1 MTGGLP
7 QTTKRFLILSSPFD
21 AAGTVT
27 LRAAGQTPGLP
38 RRRERGSKAG
48 AALLGSHGYVGALL
62 KFTSCLHYKT
72 VKGDRTFAGCHPS
85 ILVLQRTLCGGRS
98 DT

>member
-1 MTGGLP
+1 MTEGPP
-7 QTTKRFLILSSPFD
+7 QTTKHFLILSSPFD
-21 AAGTVT
+21 AVGTMT

-38 RRRERGSKAG
+38 CWRERGSKAG
-48 AALLGSHGYVGALL
+48 AALPESHGYVGALL

-85 ILVLQRTLCGGRS
+85 ILVLQRMPCGGQS